1 MHTKKLKV
9 NKQYHT
15 VNTDYRVNGTDDKY
29 CRKSVGRI
37 STSGW
42 TGQGRLHREG
52 KKWCRAQSALN
63 ICTLSDIHCF
73 QGREPYITTLE
84 TLNEKILPHILLAGG
99 PDERDW
105 IQHLTLSFSCQWT
118 NSMRVSHP
126 NSGQRSWLC
135 VWLCVCVCVCG
146 CVHEFT
152 GTLIKTANILMAN
165 YYLPSTSLSILPTF
179 IHLIFTTT
187 LWGWLHYPQFLV
199 GKTKVPG
206 V

>member
-9 NKQYHT
+9 NKQYYT
-15 VNTDYRVNGTDDKY
+15 VNTDYTVNGTDDKY

-52 KKWCRAQSALN
+52 KKWCRARSALN

-84 TLNEKILPHILLAGG
+84 TLNEEILPHILLAGS

-118 NSMRVSHP
+118 APWECLIQTQAKGH
-126 NSGQRSWLC
+126 GC
-135 VWLCVCVCVCG
+135 VFGCVCVFVGVCMNSQ
-146 CVHEFT
+146 V
-152 GTLIKTANILMAN
+152 L
-165 YYLPSTSLSILPTF
+165 
-179 IHLIFTTT
+179 
-187 LWGWLHYPQFLV
+187 
-199 GKTKVPG
+199 
-206 V
+206 